1 MGAGIRITRI
11 GVKMTLLFVMFALI
25 LCLTVSLFSYFAS
38 YDAYSDFYSQK
49 AQETA
54 ALAATFIDGDRIAQ
68 YLITGE
74 TDEYYERLHA
84 ILSDIKREQN
94 VMYLYVFAPEMD
106 RFTYILEVSLDS
118 DDPELI
124 AHMGDVF
131 EYTELEYTYLAP
143 DIANKRASTEKVIAY
158 DTAGFG
164 QAVEAWAPIF
174 DSGGALVAMVE
185 ADMSLD
191 LVMDMLGN
199 YIFTVIIISS
209 AIILVMVLLLALFNR
224 RIVTRPLKKLTQN
237 ALELASGD
245 ALGSVDD
252 IVTGDEMQTLNE
264 ALKKMAGDIERY
276 SSHLASVAADKER
289 IQTQLNVAVDI
300 RKSLLPKPFE
310 ADKAFSVGALLNSA
324 REVGGDFY
332 DYFYIDDNRVCLTVA
347 NVSGSGIPAALFMV
361 VAKTVIK
368 NQMLTKMPV
377 EEAMGLVNTRL
388 FESNSGNM
396 TVAAFVGVLEKDTG
410 VFSYVNAGGEA
421 PFILRKG
428 GGFSALSGQTASVL
442 AENRNVEYRRM
453 ELTLRQGDKLFLFT
467 RGVPA
472 WKNAAGR
479 ELGAEN
485 LLELLNSSHPS
496 GKTAQ
501 ELLNSVHK
509 ELLVIAED
517 YQSVSDSTMLLMTYD
532 KGDRA
537 LAELSVPPRADSLKR
552 VLPFIKSQ
560 LYENGLGGPFYASVA
575 IALEELFVI
584 AIGRVSGGE
593 LITIR
598 CAVRASR
605 VEITLFYGGLPEN
618 PLESA
623 ASAERDAFSFI
634 RKNTDELSYSVN
646 DGKNSLTVVKSR
658 SL

>member
-1 MGAGIRITRI
+1 MGAGIRETRI
-11 GVKMTLLFVMFALI
+11 GVKMTLLFVLFALI
-25 LCLTVSLFSYFAS
+25 LCLAISLFSYFAS
-38 YDAYSDFYSQK
+38 YDAYSDFYSRK

-54 ALAATFIDGDRIAQ
+54 ALAAAFIDGDRIAQ
-68 YLITGE
+68 YLKTGE
-74 TDEYYERLHA
+74 TDEHYERLRV

-94 VMYLYVFAPEMD
+94 VMYLYVFAPAMD
-106 RFTYILEVSLDS
+106 HFTYILEASLDS

-124 AHMGDVF
+124 SNMGDVF
-131 EYTELEYTYLAP
+131 EYTELEYTYLVP
-143 DIANKRASTEKVIAY
+143 DIVNKRASTEKVIAY
-158 DTAGFG
+158 NTDGFG
-164 QAVEAWAPIF
+164 EAVEAWAPVF

-185 ADMSLD
+185 VDMSLA
-191 LVMDMLGN
+191 LVLGMLSE
-199 YIFTVIIISS
+199 YAVIVALLSG
-209 AIILVMVLLLALFNR
+209 AVILFMVLILALFSR
-224 RIVTRPLKKLTQN
+224 RIVTLPLKKLTQN
-237 ALELASGD
+237 ALNLASED

-252 IVTGDEMQTLNE
+252 IRTGDEMQTLNE

-276 SSHLASVAADKER
+276 SNHLASVAADKER

-310 ADKAFSVGALLNSA
+310 PDKAFSVSALLNSA

-332 DYFYIDDNRVCLTVA
+332 DFFYIDDNRVCFTVA

-361 VAKTVIK
+361 IAKTVIK
-368 NQMLTKMPV
+368 NQMMTQMPV

-410 VFSYVNAGGEA
+410 AFSYVNAGGEA

-428 GGFSALSGQTASVL
+428 GGFSILRSQTASVL
-442 AENRNVEYRRM
+442 AQNRNVEYRRM
-453 ELTLRQGDKLFLFT
+453 ELALRQGDKLFLYT

-479 ELGAEN
+479 ELEAEN
-485 LLELLNSSHPS
+485 LLGILNSGNPF
-496 GKTAQ
+496 GKTAE
-501 ELLNSVHK
+501 ELLDAVNK

-517 YQSVSDSTMLLMTYD
+517 YQSTLDATMLLLAYD

-552 VLPFIKSQ
+552 ALPFIKGQ
-560 LYENGLGGPFYASVA
+560 LYENGLGGVFYASVA

-584 AIGRVSGGE
+584 AVGRTSGGE
-593 LITIR
+593 PITIR
-598 CAVRASR
+598 CSVRGSR
-605 VEITLFYGGLPEN
+605 VEITLLYGGRLEN
-618 PLESA
+618 PLDSA
-623 ASAERDAFSFI
+623 APTERDAFSFI
-634 RKNTDELSYSVN
+634 RKNSDELSYGVN
-646 DGKNSLTVVKSR
+646 DGKNSLTVVKGR
-658 SL
+658 NL